1 MADKTIL
8 LVDDDPTVLLYVGE
22 LLSAR
27 GFTVLTAA
35 DGEEGVARATERPPD
50 LVLMDLR
57 MPKLNG
63 FEATRML
70 RRNPR
75 TERVPIIAITS
86 LESPEDCESA
96 FVAGC
101 DGHIQKPLAGDDLLA
116 KISTVLRLP
125 KTDG

>member
-1 MADKTIL
+1 MGDKTIL
-8 LVDDDPTVLLYVGE
+8 LVDDDPTILLYVGE

-35 DGEEGVARATERPPD
+35 DGEEGVARAKERPPD
-50 LVLMDLR
+50 LILMDLR
-57 MPKLNG
+57 MPGMNG
-63 FEATRML
+63 FEATRLL
-70 RRNPR
+70 RGDLK
-75 TERVPIIAITS
+75 TERIPIIAITS
-86 LESPEDCESA
+86 LDSPEDCESA